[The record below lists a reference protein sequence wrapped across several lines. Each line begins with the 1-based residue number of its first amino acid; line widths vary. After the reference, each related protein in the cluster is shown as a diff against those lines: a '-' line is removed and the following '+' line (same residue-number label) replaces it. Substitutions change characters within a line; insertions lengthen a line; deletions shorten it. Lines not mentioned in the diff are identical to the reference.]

1 MQNPLEAHWKVV
13 KCILRY
19 LASTLDHGLHLKKSN
34 NLNLVDFCDLDWA
47 LDPNDRQSTSGFCI
61 YLGSN
66 LISWH
71 LKKQHTVSRFSTE
84 LE

>member
-1 MQNPLEAHWKVV
+1 MAAGLINAAHEMAVAKLSNRELADSYEAVGW
-13 KCILRY
+13 CER
-19 LASTLDHGLHLKKSN
+19 TPQFG
-34 NLNLVDFCDLDWA
+34 
-47 LDPNDRQSTSGFCI
+47 GGI